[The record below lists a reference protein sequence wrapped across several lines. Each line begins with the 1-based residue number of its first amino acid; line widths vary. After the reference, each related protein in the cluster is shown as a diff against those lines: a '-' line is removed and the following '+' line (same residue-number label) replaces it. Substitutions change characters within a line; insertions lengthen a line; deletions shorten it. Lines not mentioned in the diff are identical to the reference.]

1 MFLTKTL
8 SSSHFDRKKR
18 IVITLLLFNFR
29 NFLLFM
35 ILVNPVILNFNNFK
49 KGFFFI
55 VGVYSD

>member
-8 SSSHFDRKKR
+8 SSSHFDRKNR

-35 ILVNPVILNFNNFK
+35 ILVNPVILNFNNFE